1 MARSNA
7 TIAGIEITETKK
19 AAIQAQVAS
28 EVEKW
33 KSNDVI
39 VEGTTAKI
47 SIPGSYFT
55 FDINKTVDQFIA
67 LTETPWYKFWEDNKN
82 TQLPIDVVIDENI
95 KELLKEA
102 PLFYVDETVNS
113 IMEHA
118 AIIKNWSCRSNRS
131 STFKR

>member
-1 MARSNA
+1 M
-7 TIAGIEITETKK
+7 
-19 AAIQAQVAS
+19 Q
-28 EVEKW
+28 KW
-33 KSNDVI
+33 KSNDLI

-67 LTETPWYKFWEDNKN
+67 LTETPWYKFWEDTKN
-82 TQLPIDVVIDENI
+82 TQLPIEVVLNENI

-113 IMEHA
+113 IMQHA
-118 AIIKNWSCRSNRS
+118 QLLKTGPVVGNRR
-131 STFKR
+131 STFKRQS